1 MQNINT
7 VSILEKL
14 ISYPTVS
21 KDANIELIYYIAD
34 LIKCERVKPKIIKNE
49 ENTKANLF
57 AYIGP
62 EKSDGIMLSGH
73 TDVVPAG
80 NINDWDSDPFTPTIK
95 DNVVYGRGC
104 SDMKSSIACMIAATK
119 RFVLENPNH
128 NGSIGFLLTSDEEGP
143 ADFGTKVAIEKMKDL
158 GYVPDFTIVGEP
170 TSSKTLGDTIKNGRR
185 GSITGELIINGV
197 QGHIAYPE
205 LAVNPNH
212 YTGKIINDLI
222 KHNWCSGNK
231 YFPATSLQ
239 VSSIISDQVAS
250 NMIPAKVKV
259 IFNLRFS
266 SELTEDKI
274 KSTVKSLIDAH
285 EVDYDISW
293 TCSAHPFITNEG
305 KLTDTLKAAIRKTIH
320 HDPVL
325 STNGGT
331 SDARFLSKVSNETV
345 EFGCINQTAHKINE
359 NINIDDLF
367 SLEKIYHES
376 LCLLLLD

>member
-1 MQNINT
+1 MNKDSLNILSN
-7 VSILEKL
+7 L
-14 ISYPTVS
+14 ISKKSVTPEDDGCQDYIFS
-21 KDANIELIYYIAD
+21 ELKEFGFELRD
-34 LIKCERVKPKIIKNE
+34 LSENNVKNSLIFQSGKKSPNV
-49 ENTKANLF
+49 LF
-57 AYIGP
+57 A
-62 EKSDGIMLSGH
+62 GH

-170 TSSKTLGDTIKNGRR
+170 TSSKILGDTIKNGRR

-320 HDPVL
+320 HEPVL

-345 EFGCINQTAHKINE
+345 EFGGINQTAHKINE

>member
-1 MQNINT
+1 MNKDSLNILSN
-7 VSILEKL
+7 L
-14 ISYPTVS
+14 ISKKSVTPEDDGCQDYIFSELKQFGFELRDLSENNVKNSLIFQSS
-21 KDANIELIYYIAD
+21 KKSPN
-34 LIKCERVKPKIIKNE
+34 V
-49 ENTKANLF
+49 LF
-57 AYIGP
+57 A
-62 EKSDGIMLSGH
+62 GH

-345 EFGCINQTAHKINE
+345 EFGGINQTAHKINE

>member
-1 MQNINT
+1 MNKDSLNILSN
-7 VSILEKL
+7 L
-14 ISYPTVS
+14 ISKKSVTPEDDGCQDYIFSELKEFGFELRDLSENNVKNSLIFQSS
-21 KDANIELIYYIAD
+21 KKSPN
-34 LIKCERVKPKIIKNE
+34 V
-49 ENTKANLF
+49 LF
-57 AYIGP
+57 A
-62 EKSDGIMLSGH
+62 GH

-345 EFGCINQTAHKINE
+345 EFGGINQTAHKINE

>member
-1 MQNINT
+1 MNKDSLNILSN
-7 VSILEKL
+7 L
-14 ISYPTVS
+14 ISKKSVTPEDDGCQDYIFSELKEFGFELRDLSENNVKNSLIFQSS
-21 KDANIELIYYIAD
+21 KKSPN
-34 LIKCERVKPKIIKNE
+34 V
-49 ENTKANLF
+49 LF
-57 AYIGP
+57 A
-62 EKSDGIMLSGH
+62 GH

-170 TSSKTLGDTIKNGRR
+170 TSSKILGDTIKNGRR

-345 EFGCINQTAHKINE
+345 EFGGINQTAHKINE
-359 NINIDDLF
+359 NINIDDLY

>member
-1 MQNINT
+1 MNKDSLNILSN
-7 VSILEKL
+7 L
-14 ISYPTVS
+14 ISKKSVTPEDDGCQDYIFSELKEFGFELRDLSENNVKNSLIFQSS
-21 KDANIELIYYIAD
+21 KKSPN
-34 LIKCERVKPKIIKNE
+34 V
-49 ENTKANLF
+49 LF
-57 AYIGP
+57 A
-62 EKSDGIMLSGH
+62 GH

-170 TSSKTLGDTIKNGRR
+170 TSSKILGDTIKNGRR

-205 LAVNPNH
+205 LAINPNH

-345 EFGCINQTAHKINE
+345 EFGGINQTAHKINE

-367 SLEKIYHES
+367 SLEEIYHES

>member
-1 MQNINT
+1 MNKDSLNILSN
-7 VSILEKL
+7 L
-14 ISYPTVS
+14 ISKKSVTPDDDGCQDYIFSELKEFGFELRDLSENNVKNSLIFQSS
-21 KDANIELIYYIAD
+21 KKSPN
-34 LIKCERVKPKIIKNE
+34 V
-49 ENTKANLF
+49 LF
-57 AYIGP
+57 A
-62 EKSDGIMLSGH
+62 GH

-170 TSSKTLGDTIKNGRR
+170 TSSKILGDTIKNGRR

-222 KHNWCSGNK
+222 KHNWCNGNK

-274 KSTVKSLIDAH
+274 KSTVKRLIDAH

-331 SDARFLSKVSNETV
+331 SDARFLSKVSKETV
-345 EFGCINQTAHKINE
+345 EFGGINQTAHKINE

>member
-1 MQNINT
+1 MNKDSLNILSN
-7 VSILEKL
+7 L
-14 ISYPTVS
+14 ISKKSVTPEDDGCQDYIFSELKEFGFELRDLSENNVKNSLIFQSS
-21 KDANIELIYYIAD
+21 KKSPNI
-34 LIKCERVKPKIIKNE
+34 
-49 ENTKANLF
+49 LF
-57 AYIGP
+57 A
-62 EKSDGIMLSGH
+62 GH

-119 RFVLENPNH
+119 RFVLENPDH

-170 TSSKTLGDTIKNGRR
+170 TSSKILGDTIKNGRR

-205 LAVNPNH
+205 LAINPNH

-239 VSSIISDQVAS
+239 ISSIISDQVAS

-345 EFGCINQTAHKINE
+345 EFGGINQTAHKINE

>member
-1 MQNINT
+1 MNKDSLNILSN
-7 VSILEKL
+7 L
-14 ISYPTVS
+14 ISKKSVTPEDDGCQDYIFSELKEFGFELRDLSENNVKNSLIFQSS
-21 KDANIELIYYIAD
+21 KKSPNI
-34 LIKCERVKPKIIKNE
+34 
-49 ENTKANLF
+49 LF
-57 AYIGP
+57 A
-62 EKSDGIMLSGH
+62 GH

-170 TSSKTLGDTIKNGRR
+170 TSSKILGDTIKNGRR

-205 LAVNPNH
+205 LAINPNH

-345 EFGCINQTAHKINE
+345 EFGGINQTAHKINE

>member
-1 MQNINT
+1 MNKDSLNILSN
-7 VSILEKL
+7 L
-14 ISYPTVS
+14 ISKKSVTPEDDGCQDYIFS
-21 KDANIELIYYIAD
+21 ELKEFGFELRD
-34 LIKCERVKPKIIKNE
+34 LSENNVKNSLIFQSGKKSPNV
-49 ENTKANLF
+49 LF
-57 AYIGP
+57 A
-62 EKSDGIMLSGH
+62 GH

-170 TSSKTLGDTIKNGRR
+170 TSSKILGDTIKNGRR

-305 KLTDTLKAAIRKTIH
+305 KLTDTIKAAIRKTIH

-345 EFGCINQTAHKINE
+345 EFGGINQTAHKINE

>member
-1 MQNINT
+1 MNKDSLNILSN
-7 VSILEKL
+7 L
-14 ISYPTVS
+14 ISKKSVTPEDDGCQDYIFS
-21 KDANIELIYYIAD
+21 ELKQFGFELRD
-34 LIKCERVKPKIIKNE
+34 LSENNVKNSLIFQSRKKSPNV
-49 ENTKANLF
+49 LF
-57 AYIGP
+57 A
-62 EKSDGIMLSGH
+62 GH

-345 EFGCINQTAHKINE
+345 EFGGINQTAHKINE

>member
-1 MQNINT
+1 MNKDSLNILSN
-7 VSILEKL
+7 L
-14 ISYPTVS
+14 ISKKSVTPEDDGCQDYIFS
-21 KDANIELIYYIAD
+21 ELKEFGFELRD
-34 LIKCERVKPKIIKNE
+34 LSENNVKNSLIFQSGKKSPNV
-49 ENTKANLF
+49 LF
-57 AYIGP
+57 A
-62 EKSDGIMLSGH
+62 GH

-170 TSSKTLGDTIKNGRR
+170 TSSKILGDTIKNGRR

-266 SELTEDKI
+266 SELTEDEI

-285 EVDYDISW
+285 QVDYDISW

-345 EFGCINQTAHKINE
+345 EFGGINQTAHKINE

>member
-1 MQNINT
+1 MNKDSLNILSN
-7 VSILEKL
+7 L
-14 ISYPTVS
+14 ISKKSVTPEDDGCQDYIFSELKEFGFELRDLSENNVKNSLIFQSS
-21 KDANIELIYYIAD
+21 KKSPNI
-34 LIKCERVKPKIIKNE
+34 
-49 ENTKANLF
+49 LF
-57 AYIGP
+57 A
-62 EKSDGIMLSGH
+62 GH

-119 RFVLENPNH
+119 RFVLENPDH

-170 TSSKTLGDTIKNGRR
+170 TSSKILGDTIKNGRR

-345 EFGCINQTAHKINE
+345 EFGGINQTAHKINE

-367 SLEKIYHES
+367 SLEEIYHES

>member
-1 MQNINT
+1 MNKDSLNILSN
-7 VSILEKL
+7 L
-14 ISYPTVS
+14 ISKKSVTPEDDGCQDYIFSELKEFGFELRDLSENNVKNSLIFQSS
-21 KDANIELIYYIAD
+21 KKSPN
-34 LIKCERVKPKIIKNE
+34 V
-49 ENTKANLF
+49 LF
-57 AYIGP
+57 A
-62 EKSDGIMLSGH
+62 GH

-212 YTGKIINDLI
+212 YIGKIINDLI

-345 EFGCINQTAHKINE
+345 EFGGINQTAHKINE

>member
-1 MQNINT
+1 MNKDSLNILSN
-7 VSILEKL
+7 L
-14 ISYPTVS
+14 ISKKSVTPEDDGCQDYIFSELKEFGFELRDLSENNVKNSLIFQSS
-21 KDANIELIYYIAD
+21 KKSPN
-34 LIKCERVKPKIIKNE
+34 V
-49 ENTKANLF
+49 LF
-57 AYIGP
+57 A
-62 EKSDGIMLSGH
+62 GH

-119 RFVLENPNH
+119 RFVLENPDH

-170 TSSKTLGDTIKNGRR
+170 TSSKILGDTIKNGRR

-345 EFGCINQTAHKINE
+345 EFGGINQTAHKINE

>member
-1 MQNINT
+1 MNKDSLNILSN
-7 VSILEKL
+7 L
-14 ISYPTVS
+14 ISKKSVTPEDDGCQDYIFS
-21 KDANIELIYYIAD
+21 ELKQFGFELRD
-34 LIKCERVKPKIIKNE
+34 LSENNVKNSLIFQSGKKSPNV
-49 ENTKANLF
+49 LF
-57 AYIGP
+57 A
-62 EKSDGIMLSGH
+62 GH

-170 TSSKTLGDTIKNGRR
+170 TSSKILGDTIKNGRR

-345 EFGCINQTAHKINE
+345 EFGGINQTAHKINE

>member
-1 MQNINT
+1 MNKDSLNILSN
-7 VSILEKL
+7 L
-14 ISYPTVS
+14 ISKKSVTPEDDGCQDYIFS
-21 KDANIELIYYIAD
+21 ELKEFGFELID
-34 LIKCERVKPKIIKNE
+34 LSENKVKNSLIFQSGKKSPNV
-49 ENTKANLF
+49 LF
-57 AYIGP
+57 A
-62 EKSDGIMLSGH
+62 GH

-345 EFGCINQTAHKINE
+345 EFGGINQTAHKINE

>member
-1 MQNINT
+1 MNKDSLNILSN
-7 VSILEKL
+7 L
-14 ISYPTVS
+14 ISKKSVTPEDDGCQDYIFS
-21 KDANIELIYYIAD
+21 ELKKLGFEFRD
-34 LIKCERVKPKIIKNE
+34 LSENNVKNSLIFQSGKKSPNV
-49 ENTKANLF
+49 LF
-57 AYIGP
+57 A
-62 EKSDGIMLSGH
+62 GH

-170 TSSKTLGDTIKNGRR
+170 TSSKILGDTIKNGRR

-345 EFGCINQTAHKINE
+345 EFGGINQTAHKINE

>member
-1 MQNINT
+1 VNKDSLNILSN
-7 VSILEKL
+7 L
-14 ISYPTVS
+14 ISKKSVTPEDDGCQDYIFSELKEFGFELRDLSENNVKNSLIFQSS
-21 KDANIELIYYIAD
+21 KKSPNI
-34 LIKCERVKPKIIKNE
+34 
-49 ENTKANLF
+49 LF
-57 AYIGP
+57 A
-62 EKSDGIMLSGH
+62 GH

-119 RFVLENPNH
+119 RFVLENPDH

-170 TSSKTLGDTIKNGRR
+170 TSSKILGDTIKNGRR

-205 LAVNPNH
+205 LAINPNH

-345 EFGCINQTAHKINE
+345 EFGGINQTAHKINE

-367 SLEKIYHES
+367 SLEEIYHES

>member
-1 MQNINT
+1 MNKDSLNILSN
-7 VSILEKL
+7 L
-14 ISYPTVS
+14 ISKKSVTPEDDGCQDYIFS
-21 KDANIELIYYIAD
+21 ELKQFGFELRD
-34 LIKCERVKPKIIKNE
+34 LSENNVKNSLIFQSRKKSPNV
-49 ENTKANLF
+49 LF
-57 AYIGP
+57 A
-62 EKSDGIMLSGH
+62 GH

-185 GSITGELIINGV
+185 GSITGELIINGI

-345 EFGCINQTAHKINE
+345 EFGGINQTAHKINE

>member
-1 MQNINT
+1 MNKDSLNILSN
-7 VSILEKL
+7 L
-14 ISYPTVS
+14 ISKKSVTPEDDGCQDYIFSELKEFGFELRDLSENNVKNSLIFQSS
-21 KDANIELIYYIAD
+21 KKSPN
-34 LIKCERVKPKIIKNE
+34 V
-49 ENTKANLF
+49 LF
-57 AYIGP
+57 A
-62 EKSDGIMLSGH
+62 GH

-95 DNVVYGRGC
+95 NNVVYGRGC

-119 RFVLENPNH
+119 RFVLENPDH

-205 LAVNPNH
+205 LAINPNH

-305 KLTDTLKAAIRKTIH
+305 KLTDTLKAAIRKTTH

-331 SDARFLSKVSNETV
+331 SDARFISKVSNETV
-345 EFGCINQTAHKINE
+345 EFGGINQTAHKINE

-367 SLEKIYHES
+367 SLEEIYHES

>member
-1 MQNINT
+1 MNKDSLNILSN
-7 VSILEKL
+7 L
-14 ISYPTVS
+14 ISKKSVTPEDDGCQDYIFSELKQFGFELRDLSENNVKNSLIFQSS
-21 KDANIELIYYIAD
+21 KKSPN
-34 LIKCERVKPKIIKNE
+34 V
-49 ENTKANLF
+49 LF
-57 AYIGP
+57 A
-62 EKSDGIMLSGH
+62 GH

-170 TSSKTLGDTIKNGRR
+170 TSSKILGDTIKNGRR

-345 EFGCINQTAHKINE
+345 EFGGINQTAHKINE

>member
-1 MQNINT
+1 MNKDSLNILSN
-7 VSILEKL
+7 L
-14 ISYPTVS
+14 ISKKSVTPEDDGCQDYIFSELKEFGFELRDLSENNVKNSLIFQSS
-21 KDANIELIYYIAD
+21 KKSPNI
-34 LIKCERVKPKIIKNE
+34 
-49 ENTKANLF
+49 LF
-57 AYIGP
+57 A
-62 EKSDGIMLSGH
+62 GH

-119 RFVLENPNH
+119 RFVLENPDH

-170 TSSKTLGDTIKNGRR
+170 TSSKILGDTIKNGRR

-205 LAVNPNH
+205 LAINPNH

-345 EFGCINQTAHKINE
+345 EFGGINQTAHKINE

>member
-1 MQNINT
+1 MNKDSLNILSN
-7 VSILEKL
+7 L
-14 ISYPTVS
+14 ISKKSVTPEDDGCQDYIFS
-21 KDANIELIYYIAD
+21 ELKEFGFELRD
-34 LIKCERVKPKIIKNE
+34 LSENNVKNSLIFQSGKKSPNV
-49 ENTKANLF
+49 LF
-57 AYIGP
+57 A
-62 EKSDGIMLSGH
+62 GH

-345 EFGCINQTAHKINE
+345 EFGGINQTAHKINE

>member
-1 MQNINT
+1 VNKDSLNILSN
-7 VSILEKL
+7 L
-14 ISYPTVS
+14 ISKKSVTPEDDGCQDYIFSELKEFGFELRDLSENNVKNSLIFQSS
-21 KDANIELIYYIAD
+21 KKSPN
-34 LIKCERVKPKIIKNE
+34 V
-49 ENTKANLF
+49 LF
-57 AYIGP
+57 A
-62 EKSDGIMLSGH
+62 GH

-119 RFVLENPNH
+119 RFVLENPDH

-170 TSSKTLGDTIKNGRR
+170 TSSKILGDTIKNGRR

-205 LAVNPNH
+205 LAINPNH

-345 EFGCINQTAHKINE
+345 EFGGINQTAHKINE

>member
-1 MQNINT
+1 MNKDSLNILSN
-7 VSILEKL
+7 L
-14 ISYPTVS
+14 ISKKSVTPEDDGCQDYIFSELKEFGFELRDLSENNVKNSLIFQSS
-21 KDANIELIYYIAD
+21 KKSPNI
-34 LIKCERVKPKIIKNE
+34 
-49 ENTKANLF
+49 LF
-57 AYIGP
+57 A
-62 EKSDGIMLSGH
+62 GH

-170 TSSKTLGDTIKNGRR
+170 TSSKILGDTIKNGRR

-205 LAVNPNH
+205 LAINPNH

-345 EFGCINQTAHKINE
+345 EFGGINQTAHKINE

-367 SLEKIYHES
+367 SLEEIYHES

>member
-1 MQNINT
+1 MNKDSLNILSN
-7 VSILEKL
+7 L
-14 ISYPTVS
+14 ISKKSVTPQDDGCQDYIFSELKEFGFELRDLSENNVKNSLIFQSS
-21 KDANIELIYYIAD
+21 K
-34 LIKCERVKPKIIKNE
+34 KNP
-49 ENTKANLF
+49 NVLF
-57 AYIGP
+57 A
-62 EKSDGIMLSGH
+62 GH

-143 ADFGTKVAIEKMKDL
+143 ADFGTKVAIEKMKDI
-158 GYVPDFTIVGEP
+158 GYVPDFAIVGEP
-170 TSSKTLGDTIKNGRR
+170 TSSKILGDTIKNGRR

-345 EFGCINQTAHKINE
+345 EFGGINQTAHKINE

>member
-1 MQNINT
+1 MNKDSLNILSN
-7 VSILEKL
+7 L
-14 ISYPTVS
+14 ISKKSVTPEDDGCQDYIFSELKEFGFELRDLSENNVKNSLIFQSS
-21 KDANIELIYYIAD
+21 KKSPNI
-34 LIKCERVKPKIIKNE
+34 
-49 ENTKANLF
+49 LF
-57 AYIGP
+57 A
-62 EKSDGIMLSGH
+62 GH

-119 RFVLENPNH
+119 RFVLENPDH

-170 TSSKTLGDTIKNGRR
+170 TSSKILGDTIKNGRR

-345 EFGCINQTAHKINE
+345 EFGGINQTAHKINE

>member
-1 MQNINT
+1 MNKDSLNILSN
-7 VSILEKL
+7 L
-14 ISYPTVS
+14 ISKKSVTPEDDGCQDYIFSELKEFGFELRDLSENNVKNSLIFQSS
-21 KDANIELIYYIAD
+21 KKSPN
-34 LIKCERVKPKIIKNE
+34 V
-49 ENTKANLF
+49 LF
-57 AYIGP
+57 A
-62 EKSDGIMLSGH
+62 GH

-320 HDPVL
+320 HEPVL

-345 EFGCINQTAHKINE
+345 EFGGINQTAHKINE

>member
-1 MQNINT
+1 MNKDSLNILSN
-7 VSILEKL
+7 L
-14 ISYPTVS
+14 ISKKSVTPEDDGCQDYIFSELKKFGFELRDLSENNVKNSLIFQSS
-21 KDANIELIYYIAD
+21 KKSPN
-34 LIKCERVKPKIIKNE
+34 V
-49 ENTKANLF
+49 LF
-57 AYIGP
+57 A
-62 EKSDGIMLSGH
+62 GH

-170 TSSKTLGDTIKNGRR
+170 TSSKILGDTIKNGRR

-205 LAVNPNH
+205 LAINPNH

-293 TCSAHPFITNEG
+293 ICSAHPFITNEG

-345 EFGCINQTAHKINE
+345 EFGGINQTAHKINE

-367 SLEKIYHES
+367 SLEEIYHES

>member
-1 MQNINT
+1 MNKDSLNILSN
-7 VSILEKL
+7 L
-14 ISYPTVS
+14 ISKKSVTPEDDGCQDYIFS
-21 KDANIELIYYIAD
+21 ELKEFGFELRD
-34 LIKCERVKPKIIKNE
+34 LSENNVKNSLIFQSGKKSPNV
-49 ENTKANLF
+49 LF
-57 AYIGP
+57 A
-62 EKSDGIMLSGH
+62 GH

-170 TSSKTLGDTIKNGRR
+170 TSSKILGDTIKNGRR

-305 KLTDTLKAAIRKTIH
+305 KLTDTLKAAIRKTIQ

-345 EFGCINQTAHKINE
+345 EFGGINQTAHKINE

>member
-1 MQNINT
+1 MNKDSLNILSN
-7 VSILEKL
+7 L
-14 ISYPTVS
+14 ISKKSVTPEDDGCQDYIFS
-21 KDANIELIYYIAD
+21 ELKKFGFEFRD
-34 LIKCERVKPKIIKNE
+34 LSENNVKNSLIFQSGKKSPNV
-49 ENTKANLF
+49 LF
-57 AYIGP
+57 A
-62 EKSDGIMLSGH
+62 GH

-119 RFVLENPNH
+119 RFVSENPNH

-170 TSSKTLGDTIKNGRR
+170 TSSKILGDTIKNGRR

-345 EFGCINQTAHKINE
+345 EFGGINQTAHKINE

>member
-1 MQNINT
+1 MNKDSLNILSN
-7 VSILEKL
+7 L
-14 ISYPTVS
+14 ISKKSVTPEDDGCQDYIFSELKEFGFELRDLSENNVKNSLIFQSS
-21 KDANIELIYYIAD
+21 KKSPN
-34 LIKCERVKPKIIKNE
+34 V
-49 ENTKANLF
+49 LF
-57 AYIGP
+57 A
-62 EKSDGIMLSGH
+62 GH

-119 RFVLENPNH
+119 RFVLENPDH

-170 TSSKTLGDTIKNGRR
+170 TSSKILGDTIKNGRR

-345 EFGCINQTAHKINE
+345 EFGGINQTAHKINE

-367 SLEKIYHES
+367 SLEEIYHES

>member
-1 MQNINT
+1 MNKDSLNILSN
-7 VSILEKL
+7 L
-14 ISYPTVS
+14 ISKKSVTPEDDGCQDYIFS
-21 KDANIELIYYIAD
+21 ELKKFGFEFRD
-34 LIKCERVKPKIIKNE
+34 LSENNVKNSLIFQSGKKSPNV
-49 ENTKANLF
+49 LF
-57 AYIGP
+57 A
-62 EKSDGIMLSGH
+62 GH

-170 TSSKTLGDTIKNGRR
+170 TSSKILGDTIKNGRR

-345 EFGCINQTAHKINE
+345 EFGGINQTAHKINE

>member
-1 MQNINT
+1 MNKDSLNILSN
-7 VSILEKL
+7 L
-14 ISYPTVS
+14 ISKKSVTPEDDGCQDYIFSELKEFGFELKDLSENNVKNSLIFQSS
-21 KDANIELIYYIAD
+21 KKSPN
-34 LIKCERVKPKIIKNE
+34 V
-49 ENTKANLF
+49 LF
-57 AYIGP
+57 A
-62 EKSDGIMLSGH
+62 GH

-170 TSSKTLGDTIKNGRR
+170 TSSKILGDTIKNGRR

-320 HDPVL
+320 HEPVL

-345 EFGCINQTAHKINE
+345 EFGGINQTAHKINE

>member
-1 MQNINT
+1 MNKDSLNILSN
-7 VSILEKL
+7 L
-14 ISYPTVS
+14 ISKKSVTPEDDGCQDYIFS
-21 KDANIELIYYIAD
+21 ELKEFGFELKDLSENNVKNSLIFQSG
-34 LIKCERVKPKIIKNE
+34 KKSPNV
-49 ENTKANLF
+49 LF
-57 AYIGP
+57 A
-62 EKSDGIMLSGH
+62 GH

-170 TSSKTLGDTIKNGRR
+170 TSSKILGDTIKNGRR

-320 HDPVL
+320 HEPVL

-345 EFGCINQTAHKINE
+345 EFGGINQTAHKINE

>member
-1 MQNINT
+1 MNKDSLNILSN
-7 VSILEKL
+7 L
-14 ISYPTVS
+14 ISKKSVTPEDDGCQDYIFSELKEFGFELRDLSENNVKNSLIFQSS
-21 KDANIELIYYIAD
+21 KKSPN
-34 LIKCERVKPKIIKNE
+34 V
-49 ENTKANLF
+49 LF
-57 AYIGP
+57 A
-62 EKSDGIMLSGH
+62 GH

-185 GSITGELIINGV
+185 GSITGKLIINGV

-345 EFGCINQTAHKINE
+345 EFGGINQTAHKINE

>member
-1 MQNINT
+1 VNKDSLNILSN
-7 VSILEKL
+7 L
-14 ISYPTVS
+14 ISKKSVTPEDDGCQDYIFSELKEFGFELRDLSENNVKNSLIFQSS
-21 KDANIELIYYIAD
+21 KKSPN
-34 LIKCERVKPKIIKNE
+34 V
-49 ENTKANLF
+49 LF
-57 AYIGP
+57 A
-62 EKSDGIMLSGH
+62 GH

-345 EFGCINQTAHKINE
+345 EFGGINQTAHKINE